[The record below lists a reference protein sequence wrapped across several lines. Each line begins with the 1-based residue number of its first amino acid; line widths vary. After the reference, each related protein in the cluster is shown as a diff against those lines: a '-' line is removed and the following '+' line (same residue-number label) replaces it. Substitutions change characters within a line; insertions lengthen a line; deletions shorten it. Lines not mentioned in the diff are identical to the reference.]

1 MGKVWFCRLT
11 RCSRGMRVKHQIT
24 GKQCTDAQS
33 TSSPALFTKWIT
45 LCHHLRFQIS
55 SYGSCQQQFISTK
68 RHIGNLFQNI
78 IDWLIRMIKVKGD
91 QQSRSSNFYET
102 CLLHE
107 WMGRGGLF
115 WMFSCCHHIP
125 CTCTCI
131 LSYQVHINTCTSFP
145 RLPLKIYLVMERS
158 QKYSTA
164 GALT

>member
-11 RCSRGMRVKHQIT
+11 SCSPGMRVKHQIT

-45 LCHHLRFQIS
+45 LCDHLRFQIS

-78 IDWLIRMIKVKGD
+78 IDWLIRIIKVKGD

-107 WMGRGGLF
+107 WRGEGGCFECFHAVITFLAHVHVYYHIKYILTPVLLF
-115 WMFSCCHHIP
+115 PDS
-125 CTCTCI
+125 
-131 LSYQVHINTCTSFP
+131 L
-145 RLPLKIYLVMERS
+145 
-158 QKYSTA
+158 
-164 GALT
+164 